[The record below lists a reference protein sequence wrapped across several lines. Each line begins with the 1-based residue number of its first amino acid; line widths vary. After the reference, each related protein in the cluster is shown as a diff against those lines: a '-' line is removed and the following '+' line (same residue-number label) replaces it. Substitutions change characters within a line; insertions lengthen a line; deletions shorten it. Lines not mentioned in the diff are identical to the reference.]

1 MTRLDTV
8 QIFTFKAGLL
18 SRVAHDLQLSLSGGE
33 VEVDGLQIDARIPL
47 AGMRVDGVIR
57 RGRLDP
63 MVLSPKDQASIVRTA
78 TQELLGAD
86 RHPDATFSGR
96 LEGGSVRGTL
106 VLHGREAPVALP
118 VQGGR
123 AVGEIRPS
131 SWGIA
136 PHKAM
141 MGAIRLQDRV
151 RLEITLP
158 ASLRSLG

>member
-1 MTRLDTV
+1 MPQLAPV
-8 QIFTFKAGLL
+8 HIFTFKAGLL

-33 VEVDGLQIDARIPL
+33 LELDGVEASVRIPL
-47 AGMRVDGVIR
+47 AGMRVDGVMR

-78 TQELLGAD
+78 THELLGVKQ
-86 RHPDATFSGR
+86 HPDALFTGR
-96 LEGGSVRGTL
+96 IEGGRVRGSL
-106 VLHGREAPVALP
+106 SLCGRAVRVDLP

-123 AVGEIRPS
+123 VVAEIKPS
-131 SWGIA
+131 DWGIA
-136 PHKAM
+136 PYKAM

-158 ASLRSLG
+158 AGSLGSV